1 MFARTGS
8 HLIITYWIR
17 PLIKQR
23 RIYLSTDHF
32 SQLVWRNSKELG
44 IGTAQSKSGN
54 FFLVA
59 RYSPPGNINGEFSD
73 NVPAVEEQ
81 FSDEGRQEDSNNDI
95 NLGKIGKLG
104 NILQFIKTLF
114 TFITESPLQK
124 REGTWLELTF
134 AKTSGTVAM
143 GRGKLANS

>member
-1 MFARTGS
+1 MFARTGN

-17 PLIKQR
+17 LLIKQR

-104 NILQFIKTLF
+104 NILQFIKILF

-124 REGTWLELTF
+124 REGPWL
-134 AKTSGTVAM
+134 
-143 GRGKLANS
+143 